1 MPAYNSDML
10 TKIRLRNFKAFKD
23 TGDIEIAPLTVLT
36 GPNSSGKSAIIR
48 AMMALRQTTESRDP
62 NTAFVPTGSY
72 VDLGPYE
79 DFVFMQDVKSFVG
92 LGVEWQLPSP
102 PVALGVELASSP
114 GQSKMSAFIEL
125 AYLQSTDRIYLSNS
139 RICLAEGDFEV
150 YKEAKRG
157 NQIGRSYRTRVEWD
171 NLSTT
176 LSDSVVAKFYAVP
189 PYQMRHSGIGPGKDR
204 LDRELIAS
212 QVAKAI
218 EDSVVREFA
227 RLYYI
232 GPLRAS
238 PQRMY
243 LSTGETPREVGTS
256 GELGPAVL
264 WNASKNT
271 QLNLKKRLSD
281 WCSKMG
287 LASEVKLVA
296 VSEGFFQL
304 LVVDPHTKAVI
315 NLTDA
320 GVAISRIFPILVQ
333 GLTAIPG
340 STLMLEQPEI
350 YLHPKVQ
357 AYLAD
362 FLIEAVQRGVGV
374 VIETHSEH
382 LITRL
387 QRRIAEEILKPD
399 HVALYYVTPSPAGSN
414 LERVAIDEYGHTPSP
429 PKGFFDEGFD
439 EVFAMMGAVGKRKRQ
454 ERQVR
459 EGG

>member
-1 MPAYNSDML
+1 ML
-10 TKIRLRNFKAFKD
+10 TKIRLINFKAFKD

-36 GPNSSGKSAIIR
+36 GPNSSGKSAIIH

-102 PVALGVELASSP
+102 PVALGVELASSL
-114 GQSKMSAFIEL
+114 GQSKMSASIEL

-176 LSDSVVAKFYAVP
+176 LSDSVIAKFYAVP
-189 PYQMRHSGIGPGKDR
+189 PYQMRDSGIGSGKER
-204 LDRELIAS
+204 SDRELIAS
-212 QVAKAI
+212 QVGKAI

-227 RLYYI
+227 RLHYI

-264 WNASKNT
+264 WSASEDT
-271 QLNLKKRLSD
+271 QLNLEKRLSD

-287 LASEVKLVA
+287 LAFEIDLFA
-296 VSEGFFQL
+296 VYGGFFQVV
-304 LVVDPHTKAVI
+304 VVDAFNKQPI
-315 NLTDA
+315 NLPDVGFGTSQ
-320 GVAISRIFPILVQ
+320 ILPILVQ
-333 GLTAIPG
+333 GLIAPPG

-350 YLHPKVQ
+350 HLHPKVQ
-357 AYLAD
+357 ADLAD
-362 FLIEAVQRGVGV
+362 FLIEVSQRGVGV
-374 VIETHSEH
+374 IVETHSEH

-387 QRRIAEEILKPD
+387 QRRIAEEAFSPGET
-399 HVALYYVTPSPAGSN
+399 ALYYITPSSKGSGV
-414 LERVAIDEYGHTPSP
+414 ERVYLNEYGQFPGA
-429 PKGFFDEGFD
+429 PKGFFEEGVDEGFD
-439 EVFAMMGAVGKRKRQ
+439 FMRAIGERKRK
-454 ERQVR
+454 ERLAR
-459 EGG
+459 GGD